1 MVGMTE
7 TRGEAIDQGL
17 DLETEMLGIEL
28 VRNGGIKK
36 MGERLQGLRM
46 FWDVL
51 LFGWGRKSTCFYLI
65 LKFFFH
71 HVFSPSFY
79 EL

>member
-28 VRNGGIKK
+28 VRNEGIKR
-36 MGERLQGLRM
+36 MGERLQGLLM

-51 LFGWGRKSTCFYLI
+51 LCGWG
-65 LKFFFH
+65 
-71 HVFSPSFY
+71 
-79 EL
+79 